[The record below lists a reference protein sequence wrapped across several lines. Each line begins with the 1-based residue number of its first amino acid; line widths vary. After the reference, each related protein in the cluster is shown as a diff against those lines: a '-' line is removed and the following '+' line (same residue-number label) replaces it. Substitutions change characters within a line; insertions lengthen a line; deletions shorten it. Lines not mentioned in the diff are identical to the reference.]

1 MQTYVGDL
9 VIHDVHHPARV
20 QKKILGIL
28 RDEGVTTTQYPAT
41 PHGQAVSSK
50 NEEIQTEEA

>member
-9 VIHDVHHPARV
+9 VIHDVHHPAQI

-28 RDEGVTTTQYPAT
+28 RERGIVTTNLPTNK
-41 PHGQAVSSK
+41 G
-50 NEEIQTEEA
+50 NEADEEETEETE